1 MALVGVSIAAWS
13 ALTAQFAVGHPIAA
27 GNLGLS
33 VYELFFHTGGF
44 GHRAHLDPTLEPD
57 CYLKRCAHPG
67 VGGDPVNL
75 FRSCLSKSNNEE
87 KMEHIHTLQVN
98 VTRQD
103 DSRAL
108 AEARSHQVVLNIKK
122 GCGEGGFTAAETLMA
137 ALGACMLTNVNAI
150 GEKMHLKIDE
160 ARIEFNAERR
170 DEPAALTRISYLL
183 ILKSPE
189 PREKLVELHEL
200 CLKWG
205 TVTNTLINGLN
216 PQGKLVI
223 ESELN
228 L

>member
-1 MALVGVSIAAWS
+1 
-13 ALTAQFAVGHPIAA
+13 
-27 GNLGLS
+27 
-33 VYELFFHTGGF
+33 
-44 GHRAHLDPTLEPD
+44 
-57 CYLKRCAHPG
+57 
-67 VGGDPVNL
+67 
-75 FRSCLSKSNNEE
+75 
-87 KMEHIHTLQVN
+87 MEHIHTLQVN